1 MDKNRRLT
9 VGNGNLKPF
18 KPGQSG
24 NPLDRPIGAKTG
36 LRARITRLLDKE
48 ASPDILKSLKAEGI
62 ELEDRDNAEV
72 IAHVLNRE
80 AQKGN
85 MQAIKLIAEY
95 AEDDGNDPLGRIF
108 HTVININ
115 AVEGGKQ
122 KSKILLNG
130 KPLEKREDTVSK

>member
-1 MDKNRRLT
+1 MDKNRERT

-24 NPLDRPIGAKTG
+24 NPLGRPIGAKTG

-85 MQAIKLIAEY
+85 LQAIKLIAEY
-95 AEDDGNDPLGRIF
+95 TEDGGSDPLGRTF
-108 HTVININ
+108 HTVVNIN
-115 AVEGGKQ
+115 SVK
-122 KSKILLNG
+122 NG
-130 KPLEKREDTVSK
+130 KLEKKVLVNGVPLRREGIADQ